1 MFDVLLH
8 SVVLLH
14 HRGRVADYIPNCSKH
29 SRDTRSLLRI
39 TVETESY
46 SIDCTM
52 LNSVAGWHCRSLLS
66 AYDSTLQYIK
76 VFSMSHILM
85 ACHVAA
91 QRGKYSINYLMLV
104 LVLVIAIVNVIA
116 SVMVIVKVF

>member
-1 MFDVLLH
+1 
-8 SVVLLH
+8 
-14 HRGRVADYIPNCSKH
+14 
-29 SRDTRSLLRI
+29 
-39 TVETESY
+39 
-46 SIDCTM
+46 
-52 LNSVAGWHCRSLLS
+52 
-66 AYDSTLQYIK
+66 
-76 VFSMSHILM
+76 MSHILM